1 MTSIK
6 EKFAL
11 KFFKILLI
19 VCTILLFSCNNK
31 QEKKPF
37 GAADINYDDIKN
49 ISNDGPII
57 ESEHSENVA
66 PFSDMISTSEI
77 GPIRDNN
84 SNISNAPMA
93 YMYESPDYG
102 GIPIV
107 TTERIR
113 DVESEQ
119 NESE

>member
-1 MTSIK
+1 MSNVKVKYI
-6 EKFAL
+6 
-11 KFFKILLI
+11 FKISAVFISLLT
-19 VCTILLFSCNNK
+19 VLLFSCNK

-37 GAADINYDDIKN
+37 GATDINYDDIKN
-49 ISNDGPII
+49 ISNNGPII
-57 ESEHSENVA
+57 ESEHAENVP
-66 PFSDMISTSEI
+66 PFSDMISTSEV
-77 GPIRDNN
+77 GPVRDNN
-84 SNISNAPMA
+84 SNLSNVPMA
-93 YMYESPDYG
+93 DLQDNPDYG

>member
-1 MTSIK
+1 MIRVK
-6 EKFAL
+6 EKL
-11 KFFKILLI
+11 EMKFFTVFFII
-19 VCTILLFSCNNK
+19 CSALLFSCSNK

-49 ISNDGPII
+49 ISNGGPVI
-57 ESEHSENVA
+57 ESEHAENVA
-66 PFSDMISTSEI
+66 PFSDMISTSEV

-84 SNISNAPMA
+84 ANISNIPMA
-93 YMYESPDYG
+93 DMEESPDYG